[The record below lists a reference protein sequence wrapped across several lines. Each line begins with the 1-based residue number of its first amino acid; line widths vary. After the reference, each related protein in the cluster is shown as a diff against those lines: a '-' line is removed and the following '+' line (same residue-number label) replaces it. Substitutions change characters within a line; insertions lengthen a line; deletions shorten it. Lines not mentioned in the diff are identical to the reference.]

1 MITTTFLLHFAHF
14 FTLSLSLSLS
24 LSPLSLSTPFFLS
37 LKLMYILCPN
47 FKCGFYFSTS
57 CKGPE
62 PSQRHRPDSVLWIQV
77 FETYSFF
84 KKTLN
89 WASFNIQFHIPI
101 LKSINSHSPS
111 LIPPPPL
118 PDSYFLSFQRRRTS
132 LERDEI
138 YSLLGECQSQSKS
151 FETTYTGQRLAN
163 EYFKIYGHVL
173 DYSSVPEVDRK
184 QDRQTDRQKDENKKQ
199 I

>member
-1 MITTTFLLHFAHF
+1 MAFIFLRRAKGRSPHRDIVQTLFYGYRCLRHIHF
-14 FTLSLSLSLS
+14 L
-24 LSPLSLSTPFFLS
+24 
-37 LKLMYILCPN
+37 
-47 FKCGFYFSTS
+47 
-57 CKGPE
+57 
-62 PSQRHRPDSVLWIQV
+62 
-77 FETYSFF
+77 